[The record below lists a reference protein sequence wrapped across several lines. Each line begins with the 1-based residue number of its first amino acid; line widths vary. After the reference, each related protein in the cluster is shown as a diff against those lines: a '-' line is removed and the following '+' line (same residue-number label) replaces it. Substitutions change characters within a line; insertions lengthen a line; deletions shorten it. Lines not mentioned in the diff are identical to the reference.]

1 MYDKSSLFIG
11 NLAIFCTERDIEEA
25 FSPFGII
32 LSISIKCDEETN
44 KNLSYG
50 FIKFASEISAVE
62 AMNSLNGQLLC
73 GRPLR
78 FLISHHFL

>member
-11 NLAIFCTERDIEEA
+11 NLAIFCTEKDIEEA
-25 FSPFGII
+25 FSPFGLI

-50 FIKFASEISAVE
+50 FIKFATEASAME
-62 AMNSLNGQLLC
+62 AMISLNGQILC

-78 FLISHHFL
+78 YNSNSYN